1 MNQYLAITSRGLE
14 NLLADELKELGAHD
28 IKVVH
33 AGVRFKA
40 TQAEAYRCCLW
51 TRISSRIIYVLSEF
65 NVRNDLDLYLGA
77 TAINWN
83 NYFGSNTRIVVDF
96 NGTNREI
103 RNSQYGAMK
112 VKDAIVDR
120 FTKMDLM
127 RPSIDRERPDLRIH
141 VRLSGEKAILGLDM
155 AGSGLHQ
162 RGYRSEAGK
171 APLRETHAAAL
182 VMKSGWTFE
191 QPLLDPM
198 CGSGTLVI
206 EAAMIA
212 AEIAPGIKRK
222 RWGFEALKDFDKE
235 AWLEIHA
242 EAKVKARRGPAKA
255 KETVKIYGR
264 ELDQRVLA
272 IARDNA
278 GRAGVSELIDF
289 ERGDAM
295 HLMAPEGFSDG
306 VILCNPPYG
315 ERLGT
320 TPELIALYTEFG
332 QRLKL
337 AFTGSRA
344 AIYSASNELLSCMR
358 MRADKQFKLRN
369 GALDCVLKTYL
380 ITGGSVKKEEGQSE
394 GVVEET
400 EIAPDFANR
409 LKKNITKLSKWAKR
423 EGIECYRLYDAD
435 LPNYNAAIDQYKD
448 YIVIQEYAAPKTIP
462 EEVARRRLMDI
473 MRATIAVTGVDNS
486 KVILKVRERQKGKNQ
501 YQKLSSVERFMTVSE
516 YDVKLKVN
524 LYDYLDT
531 GVFLDHRITRR
542 KLGSMAKGKDFLN
555 LFSYTGSATVHAAC
569 GGAKSTTTVDMSNT
583 YLEWAKDNM
592 KLNGQVGR
600 QHNYIQAD
608 CLQWLQESNES
619 FDLIFIDPPTFSNS
633 KRMKQTFDVQRD
645 HIMLME
651 NLKRMLRPEGQ
662 IVFSNNKRQF
672 KMDLEAL
679 AELGLQAKNISD
691 KTLPMDFA
699 KNKQI
704 HNCWII
710 THKED

>member
-222 RWGFEALKDFDKE
+222 RWGFEALNDFDKE

-255 KETVKIYGR
+255 KEIVKIYGR

-306 VILCNPPYG
+306 VI
-315 ERLGT
+315 
-320 TPELIALYTEFG
+320 
-332 QRLKL
+332 
-337 AFTGSRA
+337 
-344 AIYSASNELLSCMR
+344 
-358 MRADKQFKLRN
+358 
-369 GALDCVLKTYL
+369 
-380 ITGGSVKKEEGQSE
+380 
-394 GVVEET
+394 
-400 EIAPDFANR
+400 
-409 LKKNITKLSKWAKR
+409 
-423 EGIECYRLYDAD
+423 
-435 LPNYNAAIDQYKD
+435 
-448 YIVIQEYAAPKTIP
+448 
-462 EEVARRRLMDI
+462 
-473 MRATIAVTGVDNS
+473 
-486 KVILKVRERQKGKNQ
+486 
-501 YQKLSSVERFMTVSE
+501 
-516 YDVKLKVN
+516 
-524 LYDYLDT
+524 
-531 GVFLDHRITRR
+531 
-542 KLGSMAKGKDFLN
+542 
-555 LFSYTGSATVHAAC
+555 
-569 GGAKSTTTVDMSNT
+569 
-583 YLEWAKDNM
+583 
-592 KLNGQVGR
+592 
-600 QHNYIQAD
+600 
-608 CLQWLQESNES
+608 
-619 FDLIFIDPPTFSNS
+619 
-633 KRMKQTFDVQRD
+633 
-645 HIMLME
+645 
-651 NLKRMLRPEGQ
+651 
-662 IVFSNNKRQF
+662 
-672 KMDLEAL
+672 
-679 AELGLQAKNISD
+679 
-691 KTLPMDFA
+691 
-699 KNKQI
+699 
-704 HNCWII
+704 
-710 THKED
+710 